1 MSTST
6 ISPSRSPKSP
16 SGSKPSTHSGP
27 SRSST
32 HTSRSATHS
41 SAPPPELLRH
51 NIPDTAFTA
60 LGDDDKQWTSKLKA
74 RNKAERAA
82 NEDQLTFSFG
92 PETLNVETTK
102 FTKAAREA
110 DTGRAADLRRM
121 RARADAWRT
130 LEADPPDLVA
140 AKLAADAWCAAFVQP
155 KTKTVG
161 PQPENFASSGQGIT
175 HNTLRNIVENPDVVP
190 ETIVPSV
197 RKLARQYRFFHWHLE
212 FPPGIFTVPRRR
224 TAADP
229 ETGWTGGF
237 SCVVGNP
244 PWERVK
250 IQDKEFFTNIGR
262 IDIATRR
269 QRPSAR
275 R

>member
-1 MSTST
+1 M
-6 ISPSRSPKSP
+6 
-16 SGSKPSTHSGP
+16 
-27 SRSST
+27 
-32 HTSRSATHS
+32 
-41 SAPPPELLRH
+41 
-51 NIPDTAFTA
+51 
-60 LGDDDKQWTSKLKA
+60 
-74 RNKAERAA
+74 
-82 NEDQLTFSFG
+82 
-92 PETLNVETTK
+92 NVETTK

-130 LEADPPDLVA
+130 LEADPDLVA

-212 FPPGIFTVPRRR
+212 FPGSSPSPT
-224 TAADP
+224 TAPQPTQKRVGPA
-229 ETGWTGGF
+229 GF
-237 SCVVGNP
+237 LASS
-244 PWERVK
+244 
-250 IQDKEFFTNIGR
+250 
-262 IDIATRR
+262 ATRR
-269 QRPSAR
+269 GNA
-275 R
+275 